1 MYDKGGAVDKENKIL
16 RVNIVKI
23 KQEEIFGRAQYI
35 FMKVTVTFKIC
46 SILSWTDP
54 ATPV

>member
-35 FMKVTVTFKIC
+35 FMKVTVTFKIFC
-46 SILSWTDP
+46 LMKKTKC
-54 ATPV
+54 